1 MPQRVEISAQ
11 FRPQGNVI
19 VNPSPALIA
28 ITGLT
33 AQIEVR
39 DSVTRDHRWT
49 ALHAARLCSEL
60 ERQLQR
66 NDPSVEHRSLAMTA
80 VFFAGAF
87 LDALVNEVIRNVI
100 DPEVP
105 SAHVARIPTDTAT
118 IAAFKSVINNEPST
132 LGKYQKALTAAGK
145 LPYTETRPP
154 YKRAQLLL
162 RFRNH
167 LVHFKPKTRDIH
179 VEHDFEAKFKN
190 AKIVENQQD
199 IGKPWF
205 PNRALGAGLADWAC
219 ETSFEFGK
227 SWWKR
232 IGLRRD
238 FDASFNQLAPY

>member
-1 MPQRVEISAQ
+1 MPRMAQRVKISAQ
-11 FRPQGNVI
+11 FQPQGNVI
-19 VNPSPALIA
+19 SPGLAPVA

-33 AQIEVR
+33 SKIEIR

-49 ALHAARLCSEL
+49 ALHAARLCGQL
-60 ERQLQR
+60 EPQLKR
-66 NDPSVEHRSLAMTA
+66 NDPKVEHRSLAMTA

-87 LDALVNEVIRNVI
+87 LDALVNEVILDVI

-105 SAHVARIPTDTAT
+105 SAHVASIPTDTAT
-118 IAAFKSVINNEPST
+118 ITAFRRVINNEPST
-132 LGKYQKALTAAGK
+132 LDKYQKALTAAGK
-145 LPYTETRPP
+145 VPYTETRDP
-154 YKRAQLLL
+154 YKKAQLLL

-179 VEHDFEAKFKN
+179 VEHNFAAKFKN

-199 IGKPWF
+199 IGLPWF
-205 PNRALGAGLADWAC
+205 PNRALGVGLADWAC
-219 ETSFEFGK
+219 ETSYRFGK

-238 FDASFNQLAPY
+238 FDGRSISS